1 MWPVFIAATE
11 ATDEAD
17 QRMVERWLAVSSQ
30 LGIPNRLVAGE
41 VIHQTW
47 HDRAQEAIARG
58 VEPDQVVLDW
68 KTVQQRLGVDLLL
81 L

>member
-17 QRMVERWLAVSSQ
+17 QQMVERWLSVSSQ
-30 LGIPNRLVAGE
+30 LGIPNRLVAGT
-41 VIHQTW
+41 VIRQIW
-47 HDRAQEAIARG
+47 HDRAQEAISRG
-58 VEPDQVVLDW
+58 VEPDQVALDW
-68 KTVQQRLGVDLLL
+68 KAVQQRLGVDLLL